1 MARVARSLNSMTPD
15 HVKKEMSTML
25 LGSVFAMNLF
35 VMLVPEN
42 NRNDVSGWLVIVCSA
57 AVVAISAAILYR
69 QRFKGLFGRA
79 YGSMAI
85 GLMLWFVAEM
95 TSVAYRT
102 FVFTAQTATMLSYP
116 MSMTT
121 DVFWLAGYGFFAY
134 FLFQIMFHFIN
145 SIKPRILIIVTA
157 ATAFIV
163 LILAQSISY
172 FYYDLQAAPT
182 FPRVVASTML
192 LGNDGISRFIKIE
205 QPILDM
211 ILILPS
217 MVILSA
223 FKDGKITA
231 TPWLLLSCAVLILAV
246 QDIGNI
252 YFSVLYDIHNHW
264 VWKMFAT
271 AGYLCIAA
279 SLFWYNRFFIFDSK
293 RALRL
298 WQEGN
303 R

>member
-1 MARVARSLNSMTPD
+1 MDRVEPSLNSMAPD
-15 HVKKEMSTML
+15 HIKKEMSTML
-25 LGSVFAMNLF
+25 LGSIFAMNIF
-35 VMLVPEN
+35 VLLVPETY
-42 NRNDVSGWLVIVCSA
+42 RNDVSGWLVIVCSA

-69 QRFKGLFGRA
+69 QRFEGLFGRA
-79 YGSMAI
+79 YGSIAI
-85 GLMLWFVAEM
+85 GLILWFVAEM
-95 TSVAYRT
+95 TSVVYRILGLT
-102 FVFTAQTATMLSYP
+102 GQSATILSYP
-116 MSMTT
+116 ITMIT

-134 FLFQIMFHFIN
+134 FLLRIMFLFIH
-145 SIKPRILIIVTA
+145 SIKPQVLILVTA

-163 LILAQSISY
+163 LILSQSISY
-172 FYYDLQAAPT
+172 FFYDLQAAQT
-182 FPRVVASTML
+182 FPGAVASTFL
-192 LGNDGISRFIKIE
+192 VANDDFSRFVKIE
-205 QPILDM
+205 QPILDI

-223 FKDGKITA
+223 LKDGKLTA
-231 TPWLLLSCAVLILAV
+231 TPWLLLTSAILVLAV

-264 VWKMFAT
+264 LWKMFAI

-293 RALRL
+293 RALRS

>member
-1 MARVARSLNSMTPD
+1 MDRAAPSLNSMAPD

-35 VMLVPEN
+35 VLLVPEN
-42 NRNDVSGWLVIVCSA
+42 YRNEVSGWLVILCSA
-57 AVVAISAAILYR
+57 AVVAISASILYK
-69 QRFKGLFGRA
+69 QRFEGVFGRA
-79 YGSMAI
+79 YGSIAI

-95 TSVAYRT
+95 TSVAFRT
-102 FVFTAQTATMLSYP
+102 LGLTGQTATIFSHLLPML
-116 MSMTT
+116 T

-134 FLFQIMFHFIN
+134 FLLRIMFLFIN
-145 SIKPRILIIVTA
+145 SIKPRVLILVTA
-157 ATAFIV
+157 ATVFIV
-163 LILAQSISY
+163 LILSQSISY
-172 FYYDLQAAPT
+172 FFYDLQAPT
-182 FPRVVASTML
+182 FPGSVATTLL
-192 LGNDGISRFIKIE
+192 LGNDAISRFVKIE

-211 ILILPS
+211 ILILPA

-223 FKDGKITA
+223 LKDGKLTA
-231 TPWLLLSCAVLILAV
+231 TPWQLLSCAILILAI

-252 YFSVLYDIHNHW
+252 YFSVLYNIHNHW
-264 VWKMFAT
+264 VWKMCAT

-279 SLFWYNRFFIFDSK
+279 SLFWYNRFFIFDSR